1 MRIIVLVLLLLWGT
15 PTVPCKTEDGPQII
29 PIRILDNSE
38 ETERINRMPALVPI
52 VAYYNSSTSAV
63 FIQFLHDFGDMGVNI
78 NTKGGN
84 GRHVAAVATDVIVGV
99 ALSGVT
105 GFWGAV
111 AAAAVSALA
120 SEAMENGEMDPDSGT
135 D

>member
-78 NTKGGN
+78 NNNSTGEF
-84 GRHVAAVATDVIVGV
+84 RHYDVN
-99 ALSGVT
+99 S
-105 GFWGAV
+105 
-111 AAAAVSALA
+111 
-120 SEAMENGEMDPDSGT
+120 NSGT
-135 D
+135 VILPINGDEGTYQIEFNLSEGSRFEGIFEI